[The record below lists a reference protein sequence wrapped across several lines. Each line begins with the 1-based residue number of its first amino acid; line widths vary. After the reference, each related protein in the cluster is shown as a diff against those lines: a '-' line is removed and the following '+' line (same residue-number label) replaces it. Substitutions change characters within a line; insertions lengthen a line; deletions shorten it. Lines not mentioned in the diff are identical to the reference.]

1 MFNRRSFLKSFGL
14 IGAGLAA
21 PAAAVQAAA
30 TNTAVDASLVTLR
43 GTVSSGG
50 KGLANVVVTDGFSVT
65 ATDSKGNYIL
75 TAPDTAEFVYISIP
89 AGYAFPNDKGVSR
102 FFRRIQPVDGA
113 FTADFTL
120 EKLAFDDRRHNF
132 VVWADPQII
141 SESDAAQLK
150 TKSAPDLKALVAS
163 YPPDTLFHGIGCGDL
178 VWDHFEL
185 FEDYKEA
192 IQIAGIPFF
201 NVIGNHDME
210 LDART
215 DEASARTFKKEF
227 GPTYY
232 SFNRGEVHYVV
243 LDDVFF
249 VGTAKKYIGY
259 ISEQQLAWLEKDLA
273 RVKPGATV
281 VVNVHI
287 PTNTGAARR
296 NGKEEEMGGTVKN
309 RRQLYKLLAPFRA
322 HIMSGHTHV
331 SESWT
336 EGKITEHVHGTV
348 CGAWWTGP
356 ICSDGTPS
364 GYGVYEV
371 DGSELRWYYKG
382 TGLDR
387 KEQVRVYAKGRDK
400 ANPDHVVANV
410 WNWDKQWK
418 VEWLEDGI
426 AKGSM
431 EQKTGLDPWAVELYG
446 GPQLPAKH
454 KFVDPTPTDHLFYA
468 QPSAGAKEIT
478 VVATDRFGN
487 TYRPAPVWHN
497 KTLLD

>member
-1 MFNRRSFLKSFGL
+1 MFNRRNFLKSFGL
-14 IGAGLAA
+14 IGAGIAA
-21 PAAAVQAAA
+21 PAVAVHAASSANSTADAA
-30 TNTAVDASLVTLR
+30 LVTLK
-43 GTVSSGG
+43 GKVSSGG
-50 KGLANVVVTDGFSVT
+50 RGLEDVVVTDGTSLVR
-65 ATDSKGNYIL
+65 TDRQGNYSIV
-75 TAPDTAEFVYISIP
+75 APDTAEFVYLSVP
-89 AGYAFPNDKGVSR
+89 AGYVFPTDNGVAR
-102 FFRRIQPVDGA
+102 FYQRIAPVNGMFR
-113 FTADFTL
+113 ADFNL
-120 EKLAFDDRRHNF
+120 EKLANDDSKHNF
-132 VVWADPQII
+132 VVWADPQVI
-141 SESDAAQLK
+141 SEMDATEMK

-163 YPPDTLFHGIGCGDL
+163 YPSGTHFHGIGCGDL

-185 FEDYKEA
+185 YEDYREA

-201 NVIGNHDME
+201 SVIGNHDMD

-259 ISEQQLAWLEKDLA
+259 LTEQQLAWLEKDLA
-273 RVKPGATV
+273 TVKAGSTV

-296 NGKEEEMGGTVKN
+296 NGVEEEMGGTVQN
-309 RRQLYKLLAPFRA
+309 RKQLYKLLAPFKA

-336 EGKITEHVHGTV
+336 EGNVTEHVHGTV

-371 DGSELRWYYKG
+371 DGSEIKWYYKG

-387 KEQVRVYAKGRDK
+387 NDQLRVYAPSRDK
-400 ANPDHVVANV
+400 ANPEMVVANV
-410 WNWDKQWK
+410 WNWDKEWK
-418 VEWLEDGI
+418 VEWLEDGA
-426 AKGSM
+426 AKGAM
-431 EQKTGLDPWAVELYG
+431 EQRVGLDPWAVELYA

-454 KFVDPTPTDHLFYA
+454 KFVDPTKTDHLFYA
-468 QPSAGAKEIT
+468 KPSPNTKEIT
-478 VVATDRFGN
+478 VVATDRWGN
-487 TYRPAPVWHN
+487 TYKASTRLA
-497 KTLLD
+497 